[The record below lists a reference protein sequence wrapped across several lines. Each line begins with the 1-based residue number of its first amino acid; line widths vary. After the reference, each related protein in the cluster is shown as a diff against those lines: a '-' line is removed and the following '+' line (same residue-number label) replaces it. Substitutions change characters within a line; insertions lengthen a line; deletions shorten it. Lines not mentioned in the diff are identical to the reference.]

1 MKLRLSRILDL
12 VLASLLLTLLLLS
25 LSGMF
30 TFAVVEGRSMEPL
43 LWTGDVVV
51 VYKDSDIG
59 VGDVVIYAGRGGY
72 VIHRV
77 IEVHP
82 DCLLIKGDN
91 NPIPD
96 GCIPKE
102 RIVGKVLS
110 IGSSVVKVPG
120 IGYLTLIVRGRTRP
134 L

>member
-1 MKLRLSRILDL
+1 MKLSYLLDV

-25 LSGMF
+25 LSGVL

-43 LWTGDVVV
+43 LWTGDVVI
-51 VYKDSDIG
+51 VYKSDDIR

-77 IEVHP
+77 VEVRG
-82 DCLLIKGDN
+82 DCFIIKGDN
-91 NPIPD
+91 NPVPD
-96 GCIPKE
+96 GCIAKE
-102 RIVGKVLS
+102 RITGKVLS
-110 IGSSVVKVPG
+110 IGSSVIKVPG
-120 IGYLTLIVRGRTRP
+120 IGYLTLLVRGRTRT